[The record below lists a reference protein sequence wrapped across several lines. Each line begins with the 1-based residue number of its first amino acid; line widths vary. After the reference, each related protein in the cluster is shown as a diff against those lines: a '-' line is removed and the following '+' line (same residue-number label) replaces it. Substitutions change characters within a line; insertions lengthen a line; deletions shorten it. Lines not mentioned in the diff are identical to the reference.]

1 MKSITIRQVPEETH
15 RLLRIR
21 AARNGR
27 SLEAELRA
35 VLGALTRPRP
45 AQRAPERAGSA
56 PESECL
62 PLTEKD
68 ISIDAMQARRKVR
81 DILRRETN

>member
-45 AQRAPERAGSA
+45 APRPVAQAETTCEA
-56 PESECL
+56 ECL
-62 PLTEKD
+62 PLMEKD
-68 ISIDAMQARRKVR
+68 ISIDAVQARRKIR
-81 DILRRETN
+81 EILRREAN